1 MHHGTRL
8 RCSGWGVL
16 KNVDS
21 GHVVVV
27 ECGFLTTA
35 CENIGLP
42 KIGILSFV
50 CVRQR
55 NEWSTVINLFSKGYR
70 TGFVVGMQVALIH
83 STTWNAFLSPAET
96 SAHLF
101 LQKLMDVSV
110 MFWMVG

>member
-35 CENIGLP
+35 CQNIGLP
-42 KIGILSFV
+42 KMVFRLCLCATAKQMVHYHRSLFKRIPNWLCSGNASGSDPLYDMECIFV
-50 CVRQR
+50 SSRDI
-55 NEWSTVINLFSKGYR
+55 ST
-70 TGFVVGMQVALIH
+70 FV
-83 STTWNAFLSPAET
+83 SAET
-96 SAHLF
+96 H
-101 LQKLMDVSV
+101 
-110 MFWMVG
+110 GC

>member
-21 GHVVVV
+21 GHVVVA

-42 KIGILSFV
+42 KMVFCLCLCATAKQMVHYHHSLFKRIPNWLCSGNASGSEPLYLV
-50 CVRQR
+50 C
-55 NEWSTVINLFSKGYR
+55 NYMIC
-70 TGFVVGMQVALIH
+70 I
-83 STTWNAFLSPAET
+83 
-96 SAHLF
+96 
-101 LQKLMDVSV
+101 D
-110 MFWMVG
+110 